1 MKKVI
6 EIRSLNYI
14 YPDGTQAL
22 NGIDMDI
29 YKGDSLAIIG
39 ANGAGKTTL
48 LLHLNGLLNT
58 NGSVRVCGLVVD
70 KRNLAAVRQK
80 VGFLFQDPDDQ
91 LFMPSVFDDVA
102 FGPINMGLGSRDVK
116 ERVKEAL
123 RFVDMKDYEERA
135 GHHLSFG
142 EKKRISLA
150 TILSMQPEILV
161 LDEPTGNLDPKYR
174 KEFIVLLKGMQV
186 TKIIATHDIDMAKSI
201 CTKVAIME
209 KGRIIAFGD
218 KDSIFHN
225 KKLIKVHGLD

>member
-1 MKKVI
+1 M
-6 EIRSLNYI
+6 N
-14 YPDGTQAL
+14 A
-22 NGIDMDI
+22 
-29 YKGDSLAIIG
+29 
-39 ANGAGKTTL
+39 
-48 LLHLNGLLNT
+48 

-174 KEFIVLLKGMQV
+174 KEFIKLVRGMDV
-186 TKIIATHDIDMAKSI
+186 TKIIASHDMDMIASI
-201 CTKVAIME
+201 CNKIAVMDG
-209 KGRIIAFGD
+209 GRIVAFD
-218 KDSIFHN
+218 CTEKIFNN
-225 KKLIKVHGLD
+225 KGLMKSYGLI